1 MFKSIFHRNELL
13 QIFVEI
19 LEYPNLLKKLD
30 SLDTINE
37 ANQQI
42 LKERLD
48 SFSDAQL
55 KILGIGA
62 EKKEFNKL
70 TAIHNG
76 ITIEQLI
83 ASPNYEHL
91 IEEYKVFLV
100 IRYTKDC
107 INSMNST
114 FKDLGSEI
122 NFSEGEIEQI
132 ANIINKNLI
141 RSKNKTPR
149 KY

>member
-1 MFKSIFHRNELL
+1 MFKFTFHQSVLLEIFEH
-13 QIFVEI
+13 
-19 LEYPNLLKKLD
+19 PNLLKKFE
-30 SLDTINE
+30 SLETMNE
-37 ANQQI
+37 ANQKI
-42 LKERLD
+42 LNERLN
-48 SFSDAQL
+48 SFADAQL

-62 EKKEFNKL
+62 EKKELNKL

-100 IRYTKDC
+100 IKSIKDC
-107 INSMNST
+107 MNSMNGT
-114 FKDLGSEI
+114 LKDLGSEI
-122 NFSEGEIEQI
+122 NFSEDEIGQI
-132 ANIINKNLI
+132 ANIFKNLI
-141 RSKNKTPR
+141 QPKNKTPR